1 MTTVLFLP
9 LGHHGPADDTSQGTT
24 NCTADRAIKD
34 DHLAQGRGRDDRGSI
49 SIWFATTSFIM
60 VLLVGLVVDV
70 GGQVQT
76 QQHAR
81 AVAAQAARAGAQEL
95 DATSVKGQ
103 GLSIDPSSARA
114 AATAYLR
121 AAGVTGTVTV
131 SDGTLLTVRTT
142 DTYEPKFL
150 SVIGL
155 TRMSVTGEGSA
166 RLIQTPGSRT

>member
-1 MTTVLFLP
+1 MTHYHVPHRAALSVSDRSP
-9 LGHHGPADDTSQGTT
+9 DRDHPAHG
-24 NCTADRAIKD
+24 R
-34 DHLAQGRGRDDRGSI
+34 RRDDRGSI

-60 VLLVGLVVDV
+60 VVLVGLVVDV

-95 DATSVKGQ
+95 DATSVKGR
-103 GLSIDPSSARA
+103 GLSIDPGSAHA

-121 AAGVTGTVTV
+121 AAGVNGTVTV
-131 SDGTLLTVRTT
+131 SNGTLLTVRTT
-142 DTYEPKFL
+142 DTYRPKFL
-150 SVIGL
+150 GIIGIS
-155 TRMSVTGEGSA
+155 RMSVTGEGSA

>member
-1 MTTVLFLP
+1 MT
-9 LGHHGPADDTSQGTT
+9 HHRVPHCVAVSCCDISSGWDFGGPS
-24 NCTADRAIKD
+24 R
-34 DHLAQGRGRDDRGSI
+34 RRDDRGSI

-60 VLLVGLVVDV
+60 VVLVGLVVDV

-95 DATSVKGQ
+95 DATSVKGR
-103 GLSIDPSSARA
+103 GLAIDPGSARA
-114 AATAYLR
+114 AAIAYLR
-121 AAGVTGTVTV
+121 ATGVAGTVTV

-142 DTYEPKFL
+142 DTYRPKFL
-150 SVIGL
+150 GIIGV
-155 TRMSVTGEGSA
+155 TRMTVTGEGSA

>member
-1 MTTVLFLP
+1 MT
-9 LGHHGPADDTSQGTT
+9 HHRVPHCVAVSSFDISSGRDFGGPS
-24 NCTADRAIKD
+24 R
-34 DHLAQGRGRDDRGSI
+34 RRDDRGSI

-60 VLLVGLVVDV
+60 VVLVGLVVDV

-95 DATSVKGQ
+95 DATSVKGR
-103 GLSIDPSSARA
+103 GLAIDPGGARVA
-114 AATAYLR
+114 AIAYLR
-121 AAGVTGTVTV
+121 ATGVAGTVTV

-142 DTYEPKFL
+142 DTYRPKFL
-150 SVIGL
+150 SIIGV
-155 TRMSVTGEGSA
+155 TRMTVTGEGSA

>member
-1 MTTVLFLP
+1 MT
-9 LGHHGPADDTSQGTT
+9 HHRLHHRADVSGS
-24 NCTADRAIKD
+24 
-34 DHLAQGRGRDDRGSI
+34 DHSPEAASHASGLRRDDRGSI

-60 VLLVGLVVDV
+60 VVLVGLVVDV

-95 DATSVKGQ
+95 DATSIKGR
-103 GLSIDPSSARA
+103 GLSIDPGSARA
-114 AATAYLR
+114 AAIAYLR
-121 AAGVTGTVTV
+121 ATGVTGTVTV

-142 DTYEPKFL
+142 DTYRPRFL
-150 SVIGL
+150 GIIGV
-155 TRMSVTGEGSA
+155 TRMTVTGEGSA